1 MSTKKNTYARIPLGQ
16 NVIEME
22 EQGAWR
28 VVDMV
33 LQSKRK
39 RAGGLGRHTP
49 IQPDAPRWPKLDC
62 TRGTSAAERIVQA

>member
-1 MSTKKNTYARIPLGQ
+1 MRKRGEDEYRTAECCKGEHRELYTGRLPTQSKRTVSTKKNTYARIPLGQ

-33 LQSKRK
+33 N
-39 RAGGLGRHTP
+39 GL
-49 IQPDAPRWPKLDC
+49 A
-62 TRGTSAAERIVQA
+62 VQA